1 MKTIKNIKTGEI
13 KRVTDKEA
21 DDKVKYGWEYTP
33 KSEWKSLRPKIVKT
47 EKKELKRKKNG
58 NNFN

>member
-1 MKTIKNIKTGEI
+1 MKTIKNIRTGEI
-13 KRVTDKEA
+13 KRVTYKEA
-21 DDKVKYGWEYTP
+21 DDKVKYGWEYTS
-33 KSEWKSLRPKIVKT
+33 KSEWKSLRPEIVKT